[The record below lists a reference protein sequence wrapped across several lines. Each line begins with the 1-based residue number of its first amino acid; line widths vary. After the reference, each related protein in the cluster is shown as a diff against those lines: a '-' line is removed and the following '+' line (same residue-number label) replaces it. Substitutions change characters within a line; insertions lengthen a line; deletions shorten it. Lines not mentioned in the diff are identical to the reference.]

1 MRFFDAVRFQHQLL
15 RTLIARDI
23 RSRYQGALFG
33 LFWTVLNPIFLLAMY
48 TFVFTVIFRSR
59 WALAAENS
67 SAASATSG
75 TFGFAT
81 ILFCG
86 LILHAFLAEIISAS
100 PRLILQNKNYVK
112 RVVFPLE
119 VLPMVITGTAV
130 FHFLIKLIVLIGFVL
145 IINKAL
151 PLTALYAPLIFLP
164 LLLMGVGLAWVF
176 SALGTYLRDLNQIIT
191 PLLTGLLFLGPI
203 LYPAEAVPEEVR
215 LLMHLNPLSVPVEEM
230 RRVVIFGSMPDWV
243 ALLYYSA
250 ASLIVLGLGYVW
262 FNGTKRGFADVV

>member
-1 MRFFDAVRFQHQLL
+1 MID
-15 RTLIARDI
+15 RDI

-33 LFWTVLNPIFLLAMY
+33 LFWTVLNPMFLLAMY

-59 WALAAENS
+59 WVVPETDEAA
-67 SAASATSG
+67 AAATSG

-81 ILFCG
+81 LLFCG

-119 VLPMVITGTAV
+119 ILPMVITGTAV
-130 FHFLIKLIVLIGFVL
+130 FHFLIKLVVLLGFVL
-145 IINKAL
+145 VINHTL
-151 PLTALYAPLIFLP
+151 PITALLAPLVFLP
-164 LLLMGVGLAWVF
+164 LILMGVGLAWMF
-176 SALGTYLRDLNQIIT
+176 SALGVYLRDLNQIIT

-203 LYPAEAVPEEVR
+203 LYPAEAVPEQVR

-230 RRVVIFGSMPDWV
+230 RRVLIFGSLPYWT
-243 ALLYYSA
+243 ALLYYTA
-250 ASLIVLGLGYVW
+250 ASLLVSALGYMW
-262 FNGTKRGFADVV
+262 FNAAKRGFADVV